1 MFDAITLW
9 KYGGVLA
16 ALLAAGFGAP
26 IPEEIPVVTAGA
38 MVGHDAQAVAD
49 YDTLSDAYEVAGAV
63 GGGPIAYLAPQPPAH
78 LTRWWLMLLVCIV
91 GVVVGD
97 TVIYTVG
104 RVWGPRL
111 LANGWVQRHVLPP
124 DKQHKIE
131 ANFAKNGIMIL
142 LGARLTPGI
151 RTPVFLM
158 AGVLRMPVQRF
169 LLADALYAVPGVNL
183 LFWLAYLF
191 TDQFVAAVTA
201 VEKHRP
207 LVLVA
212 VLAAVG
218 GVVLYKLLVGRTLS
232 TGAVEE
238 IPAVVKPVGVVTQ
251 AVEQAIEKT
260 VGKTV
265 ETAAKVVDKVIHPH
279 GHPAAP
285 HGPAP
290 SADGRGSAVPD
301 RVRSGTPTE

>member
-1 MFDAITLW
+1 M
-9 KYGGVLA
+9 
-16 ALLAAGFGAP
+16 
-26 IPEEIPVVTAGA
+26 
-38 MVGHDAQAVAD
+38 
-49 YDTLSDAYEVAGAV
+49 
-63 GGGPIAYLAPQPPAH
+63 
-78 LTRWWLMLLVCIV
+78 TRWWLMLLVCIV

-97 TVIYTVG
+97 SIIYTIG

-111 LANGWVQRHVLPP
+111 LANGWIQRHVLPP

-169 LLADALYAVPGVNL
+169 LLADALYAVPGVNM

-191 TDQFVAAVTA
+191 TDQFVAAIHA

-207 LVLVA
+207 MILVA

-218 GVVLYKLLVGRTLS
+218 GVVLYKLLVGRKLS
-232 TGAVEE
+232 TGAMDEVS
-238 IPAVVKPVGVVTQ
+238 PMVKPVGVMTQ

-260 VGKTV
+260 VQKTV
-265 ETAAKVVDKVIHPH
+265 QTAAMMVDKVAHPH
-279 GHPAAP
+279 GHHPATPITPAVT
-285 HGPAP
+285 PAP
-290 SADGRGSAVPD
+290 APAEMIAEPDPAPD
-301 RVRSGTPTE
+301 R